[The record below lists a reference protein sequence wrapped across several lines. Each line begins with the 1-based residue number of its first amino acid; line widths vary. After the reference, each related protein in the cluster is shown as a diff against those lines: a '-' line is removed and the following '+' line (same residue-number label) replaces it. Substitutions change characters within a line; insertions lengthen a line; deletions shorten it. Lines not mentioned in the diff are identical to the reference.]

1 MWSVGGSILAKRLPP
16 LLTETTR
23 YDRFDRKSSM
33 KSRRAPPCQRKR
45 SWERSAST
53 NDWPLGHPGVVSSKL
68 ISCPRRQHPHRRRTP
83 LPEPGQQDPGDLGRG
98 HSWKH
103 PKGEPRV
110 AEDSWSTLRVPLTRA
125 RSGRYPASEG
135 GVPAQPFSCGQRGE
149 SNHRGEGAFKAT
161 PYGLGSPEVR
171 PPDREHGALP
181 RTLPRDPWNP
191 RHSSS
196 I

>member
-1 MWSVGGSILAKRLPP
+1 
-16 LLTETTR
+16 
-23 YDRFDRKSSM
+23 M

-68 ISCPRRQHPHRRRTP
+68 ISCPTRQHPHRRRTP

-149 SNHRGEGAFKAT
+149 ASRIIGARVRSRRLHTDLGRRRLDRLTANMGPCRAPSRGIPGILDILHRFELTIHLDAYT
-161 PYGLGSPEVR
+161 NR
-171 PPDREHGALP
+171 
-181 RTLPRDPWNP
+181 
-191 RHSSS
+191 
-196 I
+196 